1 MRLAHLP
8 SKALFAIFAIVALAI
23 TACGG
28 GSSAP
33 GTKPPPDAPL
43 QLIVPGS
50 DIVVGPNRLVVAIL
64 DAEGSPFG
72 GAEVRLRFYHADG
85 PSPSAIKSEQP
96 AIWLG
101 ESLSQ
106 AQPVYSS
113 RPSFDAP
120 GKWDVHAVA
129 SKDGVRRISAKGRF
143 IVKARADAP
152 NVGDL
157 APLTRQE
164 TLADAPIEQLT
175 SERPPGDPD
184 FYTLTIAD
192 AIAQKKPLMVLFST
206 PAFCQ
211 TRTCGPQ
218 LDVAQDLKQRYAGR
232 MNFIHVE
239 VFERPDLLLVGQG
252 QAKGRAAVLQWRL
265 PSEPWLFLVDAEGKI
280 YDRFEGFAPASE
292 VEQSVKA
299 LLKL

>member
-1 MRLAHLP
+1 MRPPRLSP
-8 SKALFAIFAIVALAI
+8 KALLALCAGLALAM

-28 GSSAP
+28 SSSTP
-33 GTKPPPDAPL
+33 GTKPPADAPL

-72 GAEVRLRFYHADG
+72 GAQVRLRFYYADG
-85 PSPSAIKSEQP
+85 PSPSTIKSEQP
-96 AIWLG
+96 ATWLG
-101 ESLSQ
+101 AGLAQ
-106 AQPVYSS
+106 AQHVYSS

-120 GKWDVHAVA
+120 GKWDVEAVA
-129 SKDGVRRISAKGRF
+129 SKDGATRISAKGHF
-143 IVKARADAP
+143 IVKARADVP
-152 NVGDL
+152 NAGDA

-184 FYTLTIAD
+184 FYRLTIAD

-218 LDVAQDLKQRYAGR
+218 LDVAQELRQRYASQ

-265 PSEPWLFLVDAEGKI
+265 PSEPWLFLVDAGGKI
-280 YDRFEGFAPASE
+280 FDRFEGFAPSSE